1 LEVYFSSVRHE
12 IFNFLVLK
20 CVLGF
25 KSTIYFPNMV
35 DFRGRIYPL
44 SCVSPTFSKSLRSAY
59 VIDSVN
65 INIPSIENSGYY
77 KSLSKFF
84 CLINSGSKIRDYFL
98 ILLYIEIGFLFAKS
112 ILTRGRYSLPLEDII
127 KLGISKSKLGG
138 DSLPSEDFLYFTKIV
153 CEINSIGESKGLCVS
168 DITIH
173 KDATASGYQ
182 NFGLILGYKKSL
194 KFFNLEGDSWCDTYW
209 FIIDQV
215 LLKMFGSGLLTD
227 EDFSR
232 ISLFVNRKTLK
243 KPIMTAAYNVSEY
256 SSWLYFKGSVLEEF
270 GDLNSGILKVLRDF
284 HLKFYKILNEELFVE
299 LFAKKEIIHKDYIF
313 SFDGRSFDA
322 RYYKVIGSHQERIYF
337 KKKSDKYQ
345 HNEYLSSKKPDLS
358 KNSRD
363 IIISVPSSLSEG
375 YEGCYKVIKV
385 VKTERALKANVM
397 HFLDSNLVYYILR
410 RPYSAYTVHDMFVV
424 NIKNTHLLMDDINKY
439 YSDFIPNKKYSP
451 VIVS

>member
-1 LEVYFSSVRHE
+1 
-12 IFNFLVLK
+12 
-20 CVLGF
+20 
-25 KSTIYFPNMV
+25 M
-35 DFRGRIYPL
+35 
-44 SCVSPTFSKSLRSAY
+44 SKS
-59 VIDSVN
+59 
-65 INIPSIENSGYY
+65 E
-77 KSLSKFF
+77 
-84 CLINSGSKIRDYFL
+84 
-98 ILLYIEIGFLFAKS
+98 
-112 ILTRGRYSLPLEDII
+112 
-127 KLGISKSKLGG
+127 LGG
-138 DSLPSEDFLYFTKIV
+138 GGLPSEDFLYFTKILF
-153 CEINSIGESKGLCVS
+153 EINSIASSRSLCVS

-182 NFGLILGYKKSL
+182 NFGLILGYNKSL
-194 KFFNLEGDSWCDTYW
+194 KFFNLEGDSWYDTYW

-215 LLKMFGSGLLTD
+215 LLKMFASGLITD
-227 EDFSR
+227 EDFLK

-270 GDLNSGILKVLRDF
+270 GDLNTGIFKVLRDF
-284 HLKFYKILNEELFVE
+284 HLKFYKILNEELFME
-299 LFAKKEIIHKDYIF
+299 LFSKKEITNKDYIF

-322 RYYKVIGSHQERIYF
+322 RYYKVMGSHQERIYF

-345 HNEYLSSKKPDLS
+345 HNEYLASTRPDLS

-363 IIISVPSSLSEG
+363 IIIPVPSGLSGG
-375 YEGCYKVIKV
+375 YEEYYKVIKV

-424 NIKNTHLLMDDINKY
+424 NIKNTHLLMDDINNY
-439 YSDFIPNKKYSP
+439 YSGFIPNKTYSP